1 MTTRTTRLKS
11 ITAATVTAAVVAGSV
26 VAATPADATP
36 LYDNTPLG
44 FFFKVSQAKLNSVP
58 NGTLIRVRP
67 VSNFVVQGTQVLQ
80 YVFKTTN
87 SHGKAVLASSAV
99 MRPIIARP
107 NANVLV
113 YNDFINSLGVQCQPS
128 FSFNATAD
136 WITTGGRTPNA
147 NRKAEIMTRN
157 ASLYGIGALAAI
169 WGITT
174 IFPDFLGL
182 QSAYGANLLG
192 GHIMLDATK
201 AARQIKAL
209 NIPNPQIIL
218 SGYSGGAMV
227 AGYAAS
233 MAPTYAPN
241 LNIVGLAAGGMPVD
255 MVWMGKALGNNRNA
269 GFGIAMGSMIG
280 MEREYPDRMNVY
292 DRLSKH
298 GKQIVDANRDACT
311 PRMLDAMANES
322 ATTMF
327 NNVKLREQHSEF
339 SVFAENS
346 LINYKPVP
354 RVPVF
359 IWSSSRDDLVPLPL
373 IKKVTKRWCRTNH
386 NLKIQIIDTFVSN
399 HVTNAAVGSWFAFPW
414 VLSRFAGLPPQNTE
428 C

>member
-1 MTTRTTRLKS
+1 MTTRTHHLKS
-11 ITAATVTAAVVAGSV
+11 FTAATVTAAVLAGSV
-26 VAATPADATP
+26 VDATPAEATP
-36 LYDNTPLG
+36 LYDDTPLG
-44 FFFKVSQAKLNSVP
+44 SFFNVSQSKLDSVP

-67 VSNFVVQGTQVLQ
+67 VSNFVVQGTQVFQ

-87 SHGKAVLASSAV
+87 SHGKAVLASAAA

-107 NANVLV
+107 NNNVLV
-113 YNDFINSLGVQCQPS
+113 YNDFINSLGVKCQPS

-136 WITTGGRTPNA
+136 LLTSLGQTPDA

-157 ASLYGIGALAAI
+157 ASLIGMGALAAV

-182 QSAYGANLLG
+182 DSAYGANILG
-192 GHIMLDATK
+192 GHITLDATK
-201 AARQIKAL
+201 AARQIKIL
-209 NIPNPQIIL
+209 NIPNPKIIL

-241 LNIVGLAAGGMPVD
+241 LNIVGLAAGGIPVD
-255 MVWMGKALGNNRNA
+255 MVWMGKVLGNHRNA
-269 GFGIAMGSMIG
+269 GFGIAMGTMIG
-280 MEREYPDRMNVY
+280 MEREYPKRMNVY
-292 DRLSKH
+292 NRLSKY
-298 GKQIVDANRDACT
+298 GKRIVDANRDACT

-327 NNVKLREQHSEF
+327 DNVILREQHNEF
-339 SVFAENS
+339 SVFADNS
-346 LINYKPVP
+346 LINYKPAP

-359 IWSSSRDDLVPLPL
+359 IWSSSRDDLVPIKL
-373 IKKVTKRWCRTNH
+373 IRKVTKRWCTTNPK
-386 NLKIQIIDTFVSN
+386 LKVQILDTNVSN
-399 HVTNAAVGSWFAFPW
+399 HVANATVGSWFAFPW
-414 VLSRFAGLPPQNTE
+414 VISRFAGVPPQNTE